1 MSLTSIIRDRAD
13 IREGLRAR
21 VVRPSLKLGEIKAPP
36 LTANYGIV
44 ATAFDYLL
52 RFRLQRL
59 NDSAKTSLWAAEQG
73 VEMIGAEELVYD
85 LDSGRLSPGKTD
97 RRRRKADAYVV
108 EARRDHSQY
117 LKTGK
122 IGDDLLAA
130 CLRLAYLDVALRVGP
145 DRIDWKGLNKP
156 DERDIADLRALLA
169 LVDES
174 AFKARSACL
183 LNPTFGLASNLVGG
197 ADADILIDDCLI
209 DVKNTKDPH
218 VDARDFLQLIGYY
231 LLNGYA
237 GMSCAGKPSVYPINS
252 LAIYFSRYGFLWK
265 FPVEEVLPSKA
276 APEMARWFFDSVCR
290 TKALRTRC
298 LKGFSGPFAKY
309 LKGRAQTPKKEQ
321 G

>member
-1 MSLTSIIRDRAD
+1 VSLTSIIRGRKD

-21 VVRPSLKLGEIKAPP
+21 LTRPALKLGEIKAPP

-52 RFRLQRL
+52 RFRLQGL
-59 NDSAKTSLWAAEQG
+59 NKSAQASLWAAEQG
-73 VEMIGAEELVYD
+73 VEMIGAEEFVYD
-85 LDSGRLSPGKTD
+85 LDSGRLSSSTRD
-97 RRRRKADAYVV
+97 RRRQKADAYIA
-108 EARRDHSQY
+108 EARELHRGY

-122 IGDDLLAA
+122 LGDELLAV

-145 DRIDWKGLNKP
+145 DRIDWKGLAKP
-156 DERDIADLRALLA
+156 DKRDITDLRALLA

-183 LNPTFGLASNLVGG
+183 LNPTFGLASTLVGG
-197 ADADILIDDCLI
+197 ADADLLIDDCLI
-209 DVKNTKDPH
+209 DIKNTKDPH
-218 VDARDFLQLIGYY
+218 LDAGDFLQLIGYY

-237 GMSCAGKPSVYPINS
+237 GMSCSGKPVVYRINS
-252 LAIYFSRYGFLWK
+252 LAIYFSRYGVLWK
-265 FPVEEVLPSKA
+265 FPVEEVLPSNA
-276 APEMARWFFDSVCR
+276 APETARWFFDAVCR

-298 LKGFSGPFAKY
+298 LKGFSGPFSKC